1 MGIRHKYTE
10 EERQFIKDYFCSGHT
25 YLETVNAYNERFD
38 DVMTVSRMKG
48 YTNNH
53 KLVNG
58 RTGRFNNG
66 HVPHNKGKPMK
77 VVGRMAETQFKQGH
91 VPHNTKPIGF
101 ERVAKDGYI
110 EVKVREKPE
119 NGRKNF
125 EFKHRLIW
133 EQAHG
138 EIPKGHLVIFLDGDK
153 RNFDLNNLALISQ
166 AENLEMYRKGLR
178 TSNNELTETG
188 VLIARSIIT
197 SRKRRK
203 QNGRT

>member
-1 MGIRHKYTE
+1 MGIGHKYTE

-48 YTNNH
+48 YTGNH

-58 RTGRFNNG
+58 RTGRFNKGN
-66 HVPHNKGKPMK
+66 VPHNKGKPMK
-77 VVGRMAETQFKQGH
+77 VVGRMAETQFKQGQ

-101 ERVAKDGYI
+101 ERVSKDGYI

-138 EIPKGHLVIFLDGDK
+138 EIPEGHIVIFLDRNN
-153 RNFDLNNLALISQ
+153 RNFNLNNLALISR
-166 AENLEMYRKGLR
+166 AENLEMYRRNLR
-178 TSNNELTETG
+178 TENTELTNTG
-188 VLIARSIIT
+188 VLIARSYVT
-197 SRKRRK
+197 AKKRRK
-203 QNGRT
+203 NNGR